1 MIADQTWLIAPGL
14 HIMMVYCSPWLFS
27 VTQTLETTLHIHN
40 NQSINT
46 ETQISININ
55 MSKLV
60 IWMLKMIFLWIV
72 LLQKRKKYINAV
84 KNIQQI
90 TVNEH

>member
-14 HIMMVYCSPWLFS
+14 HIMVVYCSSWLFS
-27 VTQTLETTLHIHN
+27 VTQTLETALHIHN
-40 NQSINT
+40 NQNINT

-60 IWMLKMIFLWIV
+60 IWMLKMISLWIV
-72 LLQKRKKYINAV
+72 LLQKG
-84 KNIQQI
+84 KNI
-90 TVNEH
+90 

>member
-1 MIADQTWLIAPGL
+1 MIADQTWLIAPEL
-14 HIMMVYCSPWLFS
+14 HIMMVYCSSWLFS

-46 ETQISININ
+46 ETKISIDIN

-72 LLQKRKKYINAV
+72 RLQKRKKYINAV
-84 KNIQQI
+84 KKY
-90 TVNEH
+90 TVNYC